1 MKSDSAQRLL
11 GVDLLRGI
19 AAYAVVFIHSGDEQF
34 GLPVSAAAINLK
46 MIFYFAVPFFLATS
60 FYFLIS
66 QPNIDISRRFCKSR
80 IDRILI
86 PYASW
91 SIIYL
96 VFRSIFFF
104 QSQQMGR
111 FWDLFQDPLA
121 IICFGAAS
129 YQLYFLPLLF
139 TGTFLLPIA
148 KYLRKVQTNR
158 VIISF
163 LAILSLIV
171 YEWLTR
177 SGNAFRL
184 NPSTAFQNLT
194 QNAGWD
200 INNLPLLRLV
210 LVQIAWLLDC
220 LPYLLIGI
228 LLVPLCDRINRC
240 SSAYRITTIFLCVV
254 VFSLISAAI
263 FIGIPDT
270 VKNIGQAYSLF
281 LLSLALSGYIKK
293 GWIFESVGNCSFGI
307 YLMHPF
313 TMMVV
318 KKILTKIL
326 PNLFNRVSILSML
339 TISIGTFLIS
349 WIAIALMK
357 KNRLIAKY
365 TLGMTSLKASSN
377 S

>member
-19 AAYAVVFIHSGDEQF
+19 AAYAVVFIHSGDEQL
-34 GLPVSAAAINLK
+34 GLPVSPAAINLK

-66 QPNIDISRRFCKSR
+66 QPNIDISRRFWKSR
-80 IDRILI
+80 INRILI

-91 SIIYL
+91 SISYL
-96 VFRSIFFF
+96 IFRSIFFF

-139 TGTFLLPIA
+139 TGNFLMPVA
-148 KYLRKVQTNR
+148 KYLRGDQTNR
-158 VIISF
+158 VIIF
-163 LAILSLIV
+163 LLAILSLIV

-194 QNAGWD
+194 QNTGWD
-200 INNLPLLRLV
+200 LNSLPLVRLV

-228 LLVPLCDRINRC
+228 LLVPLCDLISKY
-240 SSAYRITTIFLCVV
+240 SSAERFTTIVLCMII
-254 VFSLISAAI
+254 FSLFSASI

-270 VKNIGQAYSLF
+270 LKNIGQAYSLF
-281 LLSLALSGYIKK
+281 LLSMALSGYIKQT
-293 GWIFESVGNCSFGI
+293 WIFESVGNCSFGI

-313 TMMVV
+313 AMMAVR
-318 KKILTKIL
+318 KILTKIL

-349 WIAIALMK
+349 WIAISLMK

-365 TLGMTSLKASSN
+365 MLGMTPLKVLPDS
-377 S
+377 